1 MVTKFTRTFI
11 QPNPL
16 EAHYWVDLTENP
28 YGGVIKYYN
37 GEDWVKL
44 NNDDNDLHQTMP
56 LTIKS
61 SDGSIQV
68 MFDGV
73 DPKELLLTKEMV
85 GLGNVDN
92 TADADKNVKHSEHA
106 GYSYELKRNTDNKSY
121 VTYGLIGENPFTSI
135 GNLNEETWIKGNPIY
150 FYCSPNSNFGKARM
164 SINYEGDVRIA

>member
-1 MVTKFTRTFI
+1 MVTKFTRAFI

-16 EAHYWVDLTENP
+16 EAHYWVDLTENQ

-37 GEDWVKL
+37 GENWVKL
-44 NNDDNDLHQTMP
+44 NNEDNDLHQTMP

-92 TADADKNVKHSEHA
+92 TADIDKSVKYSEYA
-106 GYSYELKRNTDNKSY
+106 EYSYGLKRRQDGKSY
-121 VTYGLIGENPFTSI
+121 VTYGFIGSDPFSSI
-135 GNLNEETWIKGNPIY
+135 GNTDEEIWIKGNPIY
-150 FYCSPNSNFGKARM
+150 FYCSPASNFGKARM